1 MKQNLPVLLLKGL
14 ILIPSND
21 IRLEFDNEISKAIID
36 VAEIFHDGH
45 IFVVNQENPL
55 EEHTDI
61 GNLPKIGIIGKINH
75 KLELPNGK
83 TRVVTSGLR
92 RAYVDEYLSPE
103 EDVTEAIVRES
114 PIEDI
119 PNNVVLGTIRK
130 LYRELEQYTKN
141 VPYISN
147 GLLALIAN
155 TNDINKLTD
164 IVVTHISLDNKRLID
179 YTHQVSALK
188 RVEMILEDIYKEEQ
202 LFEIEKKVSK
212 IQNCFSFIIIN
223 CMNIRCI

>member
-1 MKQNLPVLLLKGL
+1 MTDDKIVIRGAREHNLK
-14 ILIPSND
+14 N
-21 IRLEFDNEISKAIID
+21 ID
-36 VAEIFHDGH
+36 VTLPRNKL
-45 IFVVNQENPL
+45 VV
-55 EEHTDI
+55 I
-61 GNLPKIGIIGKINH
+61 
-75 KLELPNGK
+75 
-83 TRVVTSGLR
+83 SGLR

-103 EDVTEAIVRES
+103 EDVTEAIVREI

-179 YTHQVSALK
+179 YIHHLSRK
-188 RVEMILEDIYKEEQ
+188 WMI
-202 LFEIEKKVSK
+202 
-212 IQNCFSFIIIN
+212 
-223 CMNIRCI
+223 MR